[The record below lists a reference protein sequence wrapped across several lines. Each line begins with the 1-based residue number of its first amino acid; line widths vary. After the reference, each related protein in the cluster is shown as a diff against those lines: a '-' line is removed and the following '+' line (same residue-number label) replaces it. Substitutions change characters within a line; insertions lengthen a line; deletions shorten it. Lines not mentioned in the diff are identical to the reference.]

1 MLCLTGVLLPMLGS
15 SGLTRVASKAILFMV
30 LMESVLCLNKLLLLL
45 VLVGVDGRE
54 P

>member
-1 MLCLTGVLLPMLGS
+1 MLCLTGVLLSMLGS
-15 SGLTRVASKAILFMV
+15 SCLTGVASKAVLFIV
-30 LMESVLCLNKLLLLL
+30 LMESMLSLNKLLLH